1 MTKVGTRRALRSRSV
16 QAGRTLVELMISLV
30 IGLVIVGAIMAIYLS
45 TAGTSKQS
53 NAVTRMS
60 EDAAIAMSLIGSNL
74 RMDAYSPPRVLVS
87 PGSAKVGGV
96 QVAAADR
103 NFTGLAIRGCDNGFA
118 DVTAGFGSLACATS
132 GTGKGALAIR
142 FEGDARNTLAV
153 SGGPSDCGATAIT
166 TDATSA
172 VDASAYKL
180 VESRLLVATGGS
192 GSSELHCAGNGG
204 DSAVQF
210 ATKPLLQNVEGMY
223 LSYGIAATDQDYEA
237 SRYVSQTTLD
247 AFAGSTASK
256 WGRVVSVKVCLVM
269 KSQNTMKEA
278 DQTYVGCDGSSVAAS
293 DGYARRAF
301 TSVFTL
307 RNRSD
312 FAS

>member
-1 MTKVGTRRALRSRSV
+1 MKKIIVFCCLVLLCACARQPVLQTSPENRAVLEQRWQKFAALGAAEKSKPYRLQLSLRFGTEGDTRRVTALFWGNSQRQLRLDVMAGVGTTVAKILEDG
-16 QAGRTLVELMISLV
+16 QHFLV
-30 IGLVIVGAIMAIYLS
+30 
-45 TAGTSKQS
+45 
-53 NAVTRMS
+53 
-60 EDAAIAMSLIGSNL
+60 
-74 RMDAYSPPRVLVS
+74 YSPS
-87 PGSAKVGGV
+87 ENK
-96 QVAAADR
+96 
-103 NFTGLAIRGCDNGFA
+103 
-118 DVTAGFGSLACATS
+118 
-132 GTGKGALAIR
+132 
-142 FEGDARNTLAV
+142 
-153 SGGPSDCGATAIT
+153 
-166 TDATSA
+166 
-172 VDASAYKL
+172 AYFYQ
-180 VESRLLVATGGS
+180 G
-192 GSSELHCAGNGG
+192 
-204 DSAVQF
+204 